1 MRTQM
6 RGNYVRLGEIGR
18 PRWWVLK
25 KFKEKIEDRLG
36 QIMVLALMI
45 IRVIKIIRGN

>member
-1 MRTQM
+1 MVFALMIIKIIRGNEII

-25 KFKEKIEDRLG
+25 KFKEK
-36 QIMVLALMI
+36 
-45 IRVIKIIRGN
+45 